1 MANERFVSPGVFT
14 REQDLSFLPQEI
26 QSIGAAVIGPTLYGP
41 AFRPTSV
48 SNYSE
53 YLRAFGNSFISGSG
67 AFAQEFKFLTN
78 YTAQEYLRYGDNL
91 TVVRIINSNATIAK
105 TNVVSSGSYKA
116 FLNSGKTKTNLTA
129 SHFNQASASFK
140 IHLMSEGLYGN
151 SGTNIASNNGIEDPS
166 TTQALGLL
174 SSTYGT
180 RYNFRWEVNNVNVR
194 RGTFNLTLR
203 RGDDRTGRKVVIEQF
218 SNVSLDPNDA
228 GYLPRVVGDQV
239 YTLRGTGTGRPYLQL
254 SGSYPNRS
262 RYIRVEILKNTL
274 NYLNEAGGIRSGALS
289 ASLPAAVSGTFGFG
303 SDGYVQHP
311 RAFYNSIVASNTQG
325 FNLAQGAAG
334 ISGSTAYYDAID
346 ILSNADEYDIN
357 TLYIPGLLQEA
368 GGKHSDIITHA
379 IAMCEERGDVFL
391 VVDPTKYGDSI
402 GQAQLAGEAR
412 NSNFAAMYY
421 PWLQVA
427 DPDLNRNVWLPPSCL
442 VAGVISFNDYVSF
455 PWFAP
460 AGLNRGGIEIA
471 VQAETK
477 LSTSMRDDLYASN
490 INPIATYPR
499 EGVVVWGQKTLQKKR
514 SALDRINVRR
524 LLIAAKKFVAST
536 SRYLVFEQN
545 TVQTR
550 KRFVDIVTPYF
561 QDVRQ
566 KQGLYDFRVVMDET
580 NNTAE
585 VIDRNELR
593 GAIYLKPTRT
603 AEFVIIDFFVLPTGA
618 VFPSDS
624 PEGIGND

>member
-14 REQDLSFLPQEI
+14 REKDLSFLPQEI
-26 QSIGAAVIGPTLYGP
+26 QAIGAAVIGPTLYGP
-41 AFRPTSV
+41 AFRPTTV
-48 SNYSE
+48 SNYAE

-67 AFAQEFKFLTN
+67 AYAREYKFLTN

-91 TVVRIINSNATIAK
+91 TVLRVINSDATIAQSR
-105 TNVVSSGSYKA
+105 VVSSGSYAA
-116 FLNSGKTKTNLTA
+116 FKIAGGTRADLTA
-129 SHFNQASASFK
+129 SQFSEASASFN

-151 SGTNIASNNGIEDPS
+151 SGTTVASDNGIEDPS
-166 TTQALGLL
+166 TTQTLGLL
-174 SSTYGT
+174 SSQYGT
-180 RYNFRWEVNNVNVR
+180 RYNFRWEVSNVNLR
-194 RGTFNLTLR
+194 RGTFNLALR

-218 SNVSLDPNDA
+218 NNVSLDPNDS
-228 GYLPRVVGDQV
+228 GYLPRIVGDQV
-239 YTLRGTGTGRPYLQL
+239 YTLRGSGTGRPYLQL

-262 RYIRVEILKNTL
+262 RFMRVEVLKNTL
-274 NYLNEAGGIRSGALS
+274 NYLNEAGNIREGSLS
-289 ASLPAAVSGTFGFG
+289 ASLPAAVSGTFAYG

-311 RAFYNSIVASNTQG
+311 RAFYDSIVQGNSQG
-325 FNLAQGAAG
+325 FNLSQAATG
-334 ISGSTAYYDAID
+334 ISGSTAYYDALD

-357 TLYIPGLLQEA
+357 MLFMPGIIQEA
-368 GGKHSDIITHA
+368 GGQHSDIITYA
-379 IAMCEERGDVFL
+379 IAVCEERGDVFL
-391 VVDPTKYGDSI
+391 VIDPTKYGDSI
-402 GQAQLAGEAR
+402 GQAQLAGESR
-412 NSNFAAMYY
+412 NTNYAAMYY
-421 PWLQVA
+421 PWIQVA
-427 DPDLNRNVWLPPSCL
+427 DPDLNRNVWVPPSCV
-442 VAGVISFNDYVSF
+442 VAGVLSFNDYVSF

-477 LSTSMRDDLYASN
+477 LTTTMRDDLYSSN

-499 EGVVVWGQKTLQKKR
+499 DGVVVWGQKTLQKKR

-524 LLIAAKKFVAST
+524 LLIAAKKFVASS

-550 KRFVDIVTPYF
+550 ERFLKIVTPYF
-561 QDVRQ
+561 SDVRN
-566 KQGLYDFRVVMDET
+566 KQGLFDFRVVMDES
-580 NNTAE
+580 NNTPE

-618 VFPSDS
+618 VFPSD
-624 PEGIGND
+624 PTNE